1 MMHREKPDS
10 KSNKVVALNRAWAY
24 LSMGLHLLMALLMA
38 VVIVRD
44 GWSWNAVALC
54 FIYVMGLW
62 LRPTWLWLTL
72 VIATWACLLLVAP
85 SAVFMAFALFFLCV
99 GVLPLWPAIVCNA
112 VVTTLSVYQG
122 GEALGPIVAAVVATV
137 VGVGFKEL
145 RDEASAREAASR
157 HAGEMGERTRLAGE
171 IHDTIAQGLSSIHM
185 ILQAVEKR
193 VEDPEVLE
201 DLRLARTT
209 AEDNLAE
216 TRRIIAALQ
225 PGPLVGG
232 DLPIALARVSSGT
245 PLGEALSFEVEGEPY
260 DLDEKVEQELTR
272 IAQSLVSNVVKHSEA
287 TRARVTLT
295 YQNDLLSL
303 DVVDNGR
310 GMDAELVSKIAAD
323 KMSLS
328 PVGLAGVRRRA
339 NLIGAT
345 MHVESSPGAGCGV
358 SIQVPIL

>member
-1 MMHREKPDS
+1 MIHTSKS
-10 KSNKVVALNRAWAY
+10 TAKSNKVIALNRAWIY
-24 LSMGLHLLMALLMA
+24 LGMGLHLLMALLMA
-38 VVIVRD
+38 VTVIRD
-44 GWSWNAVALC
+44 GWSWNAAALC

-62 LRPTWLWLTL
+62 LRPRWLWLTL
-72 VIATWACLLLVAP
+72 VIAAWACLLLVAP
-85 SAVFMAFALFFLCV
+85 SAAFMAFALFFLCV
-99 GVLPLWPAIVCNA
+99 GVLPMWPAIVCNT
-112 VVTTLSVYQG
+112 VVTVLSIYHS

-137 VGVGFKEL
+137 VGLGFKEL
-145 RDEASAREAASR
+145 RDEASARETASR
-157 HAGEMGERTRLAGE
+157 LAGEMDERTRLAGE
-171 IHDTIAQGLSSIHM
+171 IHDTVAQGLSSIHM

-193 VEDPEVLE
+193 VDDPEILE

-232 DLPIALARVSSGT
+232 DLPIALARVCSGT
-245 PLGEALSFEVEGEPY
+245 PLGEALSFDVEGDPY

-272 IAQSLVSNVVKHSEA
+272 ITQSLVSNVVKHSEA

-295 YQNDLLSL
+295 YQDDMLSL

-310 GMDAELVSKIAAD
+310 GMDEEQVQKIAAD
-323 KMSLS
+323 QMSLS

-358 SIQVPIL
+358 SIQVPMR

>member
-1 MMHREKPDS
+1 MIQKA

-24 LSMGLHLLMALLMA
+24 LGLGLHLLMALLMA
-38 VVIVRD
+38 VTVIRD

-112 VVTTLSVYQG
+112 VVTILSVYQG
-122 GEALGPIVAAVVATV
+122 GEALGPTVAAVVATV

-260 DLDEKVEQELTR
+260 DLDEK
-272 IAQSLVSNVVKHSEA
+272 
-287 TRARVTLT
+287 
-295 YQNDLLSL
+295 LSL
-303 DVVDNGR
+303 
-310 GMDAELVSKIAAD
+310 IH
-323 KMSLS
+323 
-328 PVGLAGVRRRA
+328 
-339 NLIGAT
+339 I
-345 MHVESSPGAGCGV
+345 
-358 SIQVPIL
+358 